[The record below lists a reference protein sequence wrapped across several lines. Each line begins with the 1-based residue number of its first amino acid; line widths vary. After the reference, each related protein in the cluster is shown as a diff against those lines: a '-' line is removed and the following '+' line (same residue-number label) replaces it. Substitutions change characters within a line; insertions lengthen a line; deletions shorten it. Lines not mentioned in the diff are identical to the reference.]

1 MTQRASIGAMWRRAT
16 VLVLAVCWPLRP
28 AQAQDVPLNEQTRL
42 RVTADSPLTKMQ
54 AGTYRALTDT
64 ALVLFRGGST
74 MAVPL
79 ASITRLEVS
88 RGRKPNVAAGIVG
101 FLLGGAAGGLLACTA
116 NRDDYGVFC
125 AGQDDSK
132 LIVGAVLGAA
142 VGAAVGALVF
152 RRERWRTIRLDQ
164 LRP

>member
-1 MTQRASIGAMWRRAT
+1 MEFRPFCYAGHDEKASADQQ
-16 VLVLAVCWPLRP
+16 LA
-28 AQAQDVPLNEQTRL
+28 QN
-42 RVTADSPLTKMQ
+42 
-54 AGTYRALTDT
+54 
-64 ALVLFRGGST
+64 
-74 MAVPL
+74 
-79 ASITRLEVS
+79 I
-88 RGRKPNVAAGIVG
+88 KPNVAAGIVG

>member
-1 MTQRASIGAMWRRAT
+1 
-16 VLVLAVCWPLRP
+16 
-28 AQAQDVPLNEQTRL
+28 
-42 RVTADSPLTKMQ
+42 MQ

-64 ALVLFRGGST
+64 TLVLSRGGSAI
-74 MAVPL
+74 AVPL

-88 RGRKPNVAAGIVG
+88 RGRKPNIVAGIVG
-101 FLLGGAAGGLLACTA
+101 FLLGGATGGVLACTA

-125 AGQDDSK
+125 GGQDDSK
-132 LIVGAVLGAA
+132 LIVGAVLGGA

-152 RRERWRTIRLDQ
+152 RRERWRTVRVDQ